1 MLLSYISL
9 LLAFDTRLISQTTF
23 GSKSLCEIEV
33 PSSYDHISGGVIAA
47 IVVSCLICVALSL
60 AAIIITAIVRYT
72 KNSRRKVCQNQPYA
86 SGSVRYNPQT
96 EGEGV
101 VYMIPVSGIPPQG
114 VLLVPPQVGVV
125 CTCITIYCVYNHVSY
140 KLYDT

>member
-60 AAIIITAIVRYT
+60 AVIIITAIVCCT
-72 KNSRRKVCQNQPYA
+72 KNTRRKVRQNQYA
-86 SGSVRYNPQT
+86 SGPVGYNPQAQGGGT
-96 EGEGV
+96 
-101 VYMIPVSGIPPQG
+101 VYMVPVSGIPPQG

-125 CTCITIYCVYNHVSY
+125 
-140 KLYDT
+140 LL